1 MKTMPNSTVVY
12 PAAFLLWIATL
23 GAAVAEGRI
32 VHDRARKSITMAD
45 GSGGLMLRLNYDGRC
60 MLDRVVVR
68 GADVVCSNTGV
79 YSAIRI
85 GGAEYSTRSAIPS
98 PKVDVSGD
106 TVTASGIRFG
116 GSGVEADETWFFM
129 LLPDGITWRTD
140 PAWLPDE
147 TRQKFPRGY
156 YNTGLAHG
164 VPGVIALLGL
174 ACAAGVEEKGTGPIC
189 RDGPRPTSGR
199 CPASR
204 KQAASPFPTRS
215 RSRS

>member
-68 GADVVCSNTGV
+68 GADVVRSNTGV

-116 GSGVEADETWFFM
+116 GSGVDPKTAHQDFNHRRLIF
-129 LLPDGITWRTD
+129 RTERKSRRLD
-140 PAWLPDE
+140 
-147 TRQKFPRGY
+147 
-156 YNTGLAHG
+156 
-164 VPGVIALLGL
+164 LGL
-174 ACAAGVEEKGTGPIC
+174 QVI
-189 RDGPRPTSGR
+189 
-199 CPASR
+199 
-204 KQAASPFPTRS
+204 F
-215 RSRS
+215 